1 MVFRKKYIRE
11 GEWDSTRMYLRRMHK
26 NEVEYARRLFKS
38 EGKISFS
45 EVLFHPELRFSK
57 PGQKGSFL
65 GGIDS
70 KLSSQMGF
78 LSIFARQ
85 VCLKLYKN

>member
-1 MVFRKKYIRE
+1 
-11 GEWDSTRMYLRRMHK
+11 MHK

-70 KLSSQMGF
+70 KISCSFKILS
-78 LSIFARQ
+78 LFARQ
-85 VCLKLYKN
+85 KSLKLIKV